1 MTTPPPLPCRWT
13 GDSFE
18 PASPHWARQADQ
30 HFVVGQ
36 IYPLEIR
43 EERSPASHK
52 HYFSAIAE
60 AHRNLPE
67 EAAERLPTPEH
78 LRRFALIKCGYRDER
93 TITCNSRAEALRV
106 ASFIRPM
113 DEFALVVVAGN
124 SVSVFTAKSQSMR
137 AMNKATFAASK
148 DAVLAYLA
156 EMLGTTPREL
166 AESEA
171 A

>member
-1 MTTPPPLPCRWT
+1 MTTPIPMQWDGET
-13 GDSFE
+13 FH
-18 PASPHWARQADQ
+18 PASPYWARQADQ

-60 AHRNLPE
+60 AHRNLRA

-78 LRRFALIKCGYRDER
+78 LRKFALIRCGYRDER
-93 TITCNSRAEALRV
+93 SIVCASKAEALRV
-106 ASFIRPM
+106 ASFIKPM
-113 DEFALVVVAGN
+113 DDFAMVITDGATVTVY
-124 SVSVFTAKSQSMR
+124 TARSQNMK
-137 AMNKATFAASK
+137 AMDKRTFAASK
-148 DAVLAYLA
+148 EAVLAYLA